1 MLCAR
6 RTAKRSFDCQTWPRM
21 QRKSKEQAL
30 MNIPKTVAAFALALL
45 AAPLVHARIPFPAA
59 GSLRI
64 NATTHSRERSPSNTQ
79 SQKVIKDPAEYNA
92 YMAALNTQDPA
103 AKAAAM
109 EAFVKQ
115 YPASIVKIDALE
127 QAMAAHQQANNVA
140 KVQSIAGQILELDP
154 DIVRALA
161 ILVYIKRS
169 QATPQSVGEARVLAQ
184 KGQRALLAWTRPE
197 EISEADFKKLRNQ
210 MADIFYGA
218 IAFAALQ
225 DKNYP
230 TAHENYLEA
239 IAIDPSNLQDVF
251 QLGIAALETDPMD
264 FNGFWY
270 LAKAINLAQDYAKAK
285 YKRYHGGE
293 DGWDQIVSA
302 AASQAAPPAGFA
314 QSIRPKPT
322 PAEIAVQAVKDN
334 DPATFSFS
342 DYEFILSYRDASPAN
357 KEAAEKVWAVI
368 QDKQK
373 QGEAKLRLNGVK
385 VIAATKD
392 SIDAAMTE
400 ENQQVNKADL
410 HVVLEEPALHPPAPG
425 STIDIIGVLTG
436 YTPSPFM
443 FTMEKGELPVPPKP
457 PSPNRPAKRP

>member
-1 MLCAR
+1 
-6 RTAKRSFDCQTWPRM
+6 M

-30 MNIPKTVAAFALALL
+30 MNIPKMVAAFALALL
-45 AAPLVHARIPFPAA
+45 AAPLVHARVPYPAA
-59 GSLRI
+59 GSLGM
-64 NATTHSRERSPSNTQ
+64 NETTHRPEGSAPNAQ
-79 SQKVIKDPAEYNA
+79 STQKVIKDPAEYNA
-92 YMAALNTQDPA
+92 YIVALNTQDPA

-127 QAMAAHQQANNVA
+127 QAMAAHQQASNVA
-140 KVQSIAGQILELDP
+140 KVQSIAGQILEIEP
-154 DIVRALA
+154 DNVRALA
-161 ILVYIKRS
+161 ILAFLKRS

-197 EISEADFKKLRNQ
+197 ETSEADFKKLRNQ

-251 QLGIAALETDPMD
+251 QLGIAALEMDPMD
-264 FNGFWY
+264 VNGFWY
-270 LAKAINLAQDYAKAK
+270 LAKAINLAQGNAAGQKSIQDYAKAK

-314 QSIRPKPT
+314 QSIKPKPA
-322 PAEIAVQAVKDN
+322 PAEIAVQAVKEN

-342 DYEFILSYRDASPAN
+342 DWEFILSYRDASPAN

-373 QGEAKLRLNGVK
+373 QGEAKLRFNGVK

-392 SIDAAMTE
+392 SIDAALTD
-400 ENQQVNKADL
+400 ENQQANKADL
-410 HVVLEEPALHPPAPG
+410 HVVLEKPALHPPPRG
-425 STIDIIGVLTG
+425 SMTDIIGVLTS
-436 YTPSPFM
+436 YTLDPFM
-443 FTMEKGELPVPPKP
+443 FTMEHGELPAPKP
-457 PSPNRPAKRP
+457 PAPPRRPRPAKRP

>member
-1 MLCAR
+1 
-6 RTAKRSFDCQTWPRM
+6 M

-30 MNIPKTVAAFALALL
+30 MNIPKTVAALALALL
-45 AAPLVHARIPFPAA
+45 AAPLVHAGISFPAA

-64 NATTHSRERSPSNTQ
+64 NATTHSRGGSPSNAQSTQ
-79 SQKVIKDPAEYNA
+79 KAIKDLAEYNA
-92 YMAALNTQDPA
+92 YMAAFNTQDPA
-103 AKAAAM
+103 SKAAAM

-154 DIVRALA
+154 DNVRALA
-161 ILVYIKRS
+161 ILAFLKRS
-169 QATPQSVGEARVLAQ
+169 QATPQSAGEARVLAQ

-239 IAIDPSNLQDVF
+239 IAIDSSNLQDVF
-251 QLGIAALETDPMD
+251 QLGIAALEMDPMD
-264 FNGFWY
+264 VNGFWY
-270 LAKAINLAQDYAKAK
+270 LAKAFNLAQGNAAGQKSIQDYAKAK

-302 AASQAAPPAGFA
+302 AASQAVPPTGFA
-314 QSIRPKPT
+314 QSIKPKPT
-322 PAEIAVQAVKDN
+322 PVEIAVQAIREN
-334 DPATFSFS
+334 DPATLSFS

-368 QDKQK
+368 QGKQK
-373 QGEAKLRLNGVK
+373 QGEARLRLNGVK

-392 SIDAAMTE
+392 SIDAALTD
-400 ENQQVNKADL
+400 ENQQANKADL
-410 HVVLEEPALHPPAPG
+410 HVVLEEPAVHPPAPG
-425 STIDIIGVLTG
+425 ATIDIIGVLTG